1 MRDGSDI
8 EWRHL
13 PAKAQDM
20 SRAAWQELAVATRA
34 GISQAG
40 SWDLFRWLVIA
51 LLAANLLLAALLYGK
66 LRSDLAGL
74 QQDRATDELAD
85 VRATMAKEIADA
97 KAEITLDISA
107 MSADLQQEVNKT
119 NARLDDL
126 TQSSPRSPTSTTP
139 PKPIAKPG
147 RGR

>member
-1 MRDGSDI
+1 LQLQPGPASAKRD
-8 EWRHL
+8 R
-13 PAKAQDM
+13 
-20 SRAAWQELAVATRA
+20 
-34 GISQAG
+34 GISSDG
-40 SWDLFRWLVIA
+40 WWSPCSPPTSYSP
-51 LLAANLLLAALLYGK
+51 LLYGK